1 MTKKTSRTD
10 KSFPG
15 GGRGSAFF
23 EKSLLASMGEI
34 LQIFQAGLA
43 AVDPF
48 RVVAANV
55 KLERGRF
62 IAGPHVFDLDR
73 FRNILVVGAG
83 KAAAGMGE
91 AVEAVLNNRISAGL
105 LIMPQGLRATLRRVA
120 RAEGGHPFPD
130 EAGRRA
136 SRKILEMLG
145 GADEKTLVLCLISG
159 GASALLA
166 IPAAGLTLADK
177 RAVTSLLIRSGAAI
191 GELNAV
197 RKHLSAVKGGRLAR
211 AAFPATILTMIL
223 SDVIGDR
230 FDVIGSGPTAPDASN
245 FADAWSVIEKYGLQD
260 KIPVRARK
268 YLERGLAGLES
279 ETVKKN
285 DPCLARSAHLVVGSI
300 LTAIEGARK
309 KARSMGIAVEIIT
322 RALQGEARAA
332 ASFLAA
338 KAMRIQSGLAPGR
351 KFCLLCGG
359 ETTVSVRG
367 SGRGGRNQ
375 ELALAFALAVA
386 GRQGIELLS
395 AGTDG
400 IDGPT
405 DAAGA
410 IVDGATVAKAAGLGL
425 DARAF
430 LDNNDSYSFFSE
442 LDRLSGGRHHL
453 KTGPSGT
460 NVMDLQIILIERSAF
475 PLPAI

>member
-1 MTKKTSRTD
+1 MS
-10 KSFPG
+10 
-15 GGRGSAFF
+15 
-23 EKSLLASMGEI
+23 EI
-34 LQIFQAGLA
+34 LQIFQSGLA

-48 RVVAANV
+48 RVVAANLQ
-55 KLERGRF
+55 LERGLF
-62 IAGPHVFDLDR
+62 AAGPHVFDLDR

-83 KAAAGMGE
+83 KAVGGMAE
-91 AVEAVLNNRISAGL
+91 AVEAVLEDRISAGL
-105 LIMPQGLRATLRRVA
+105 LIMPKGVRATLRHVV
-120 RAEGGHPFPD
+120 RAQGGHPLPD

-145 GADEKTLVLCLISG
+145 SADKKTLVLFLLSG

-166 IPAAGLTLADK
+166 VPAAGMTLADK
-177 RAVTSLLIRSGAAI
+177 RAVTSLLIQSGAAI

-197 RKHLSAVKGGRLAR
+197 RKHLSAVKGGCLAR

-230 FDVIGSGPTAPDASN
+230 LDVIGSGPTAPDAST

-260 KIPVRARK
+260 KIPVQARK

-279 ETVKKN
+279 GTVKQG
-285 DPCLARSAHLVVGSI
+285 DPCLSRSVHLVVGSI
-300 LTAIEGARK
+300 HTALEGARE

-322 RALQGEARAA
+322 GALQGEARDAA
-332 ASFLAA
+332 CFLAA
-338 KAMRIQSGLAPGR
+338 KAMRVQARLEPGR
-351 KFCLLCGG
+351 KFCLLYGG

-375 ELALAFALAVA
+375 ELTLAFALAVA
-386 GRQGIELLS
+386 GREGIELLS
-395 AGTDG
+395 VGSDG

-410 IVDGATVAKAAGLGL
+410 IVDGSTVARAARLGL

-430 LDNNDSYSFFSE
+430 LDNNDSYSFFCE
-442 LDRLSGGRHHL
+442 LDRLSGERHHL
-453 KTGPSGT
+453 KSGPSGT
-460 NVMDLQIILIERSAF
+460 NVMDLQVILLERPRRKS
-475 PLPAI
+475 I

>member
-1 MTKKTSRTD
+1 MS
-10 KSFPG
+10 
-15 GGRGSAFF
+15 
-23 EKSLLASMGEI
+23 EI

-48 RVVAANV
+48 RVVAANLQ
-55 KLERGRF
+55 LERGRF
-62 IAGPHVFDLDR
+62 AAGPHIFDLDR
-73 FRNILVVGAG
+73 FQNILVVGAG

-91 AVEAVLNNRISAGL
+91 AVEAVLNDRISAGL
-105 LIMPQGLRATLRRVA
+105 LIMPQGVRATLRHVV
-120 RAEGGHPFPD
+120 RAQGGHPLPD
-130 EAGRRA
+130 QAGRRA
-136 SRKILEMLG
+136 SGQILEMLN
-145 GADEKTLVLCLISG
+145 GADEKTLVLFLLSG

-166 IPAAGLTLADK
+166 VPAAGVTLVDK
-177 RAVTSLLIRSGAAI
+177 SKVTSLLIQSGAAI

-197 RKHLSAVKGGRLAR
+197 RKHLSTVKGGRLAR
-211 AAFPATILTMIL
+211 AAFPAAILTMIL

-230 FDVIGSGPTAPDASN
+230 LDVIGSGPTAPDAST
-245 FADAWSVIEKYGLQD
+245 FADAWAVIEKYGLQD

-268 YLERGLAGLES
+268 YLERGQAGLES
-279 ETVKKN
+279 ETVKEI
-285 DPCLARSAHLVVGSI
+285 DPGLARSAHLVVGSI
-300 LTAIEGARK
+300 HTAIEGARK

-322 RALQGEARAA
+322 GALQGEARAA

-359 ETTVSVRG
+359 ETTVNVRG

-375 ELALAFALAVA
+375 ELALAFALAIS
-386 GRQGIELLS
+386 GREGIELLS

-400 IDGPT
+400 LDGST

-410 IVDGATVAKAAGLGL
+410 MVDGTIVAKAAGLGL
-425 DARAF
+425 DAAAY
-430 LDNNDSYSFFSE
+430 LNNNDSYSFFCE
-442 LDRLSGGRHHL
+442 LDRLSGERHHL

-460 NVMDLQIILIERSAF
+460 NVMDLQVILLRG
-475 PLPAI
+475 PG